1 MEPSQEPIDAW
12 SLVQPASEN
21 DADIVTLSSASAEVL
36 DTLPV
41 KLACPCIGPYEVRPL
56 SPTNVTDKSPSPAF
70 TLGITK
76 TDAIKAKVAT
86 KAPYLFIFCSIFSPF
101 FRPITPLTIGTR

>member
-1 MEPSQEPIDAW
+1 M
-12 SLVQPASEN
+12 
-21 DADIVTLSSASAEVL
+21 IVKFSSASSEVL

-41 KLACPCIGPYEVRPL
+41 KLACPYFAPYEVRPL
-56 SPTNVTDKSPSPAF
+56 SPTNVTVKSSSPAL

-86 KAPYLFIFCSIFSPF
+86 NAPNLFMFCSIFSPF
-101 FRPITPLTIGTR
+101 FRPITPLSIGTR